1 MSHDWEHIDLHTLPG
16 HYARRLQQ
24 AAVALFVEEVGELAL
39 TPVQYS
45 ALQAIAAQPGIDQKT
60 LARTIAYDTSTIA
73 GVIDRLEARGLVLR
87 QVAPQDRR
95 ARQLHPTERGL
106 AMLAE
111 VVPRMLRCQDR
122 LVAPLSPAE
131 RLEFLRLL
139 RVVVD
144 AHAELSQLP
153 ARDGA

>member
-1 MSHDWEHIDLHTLPG
+1 MSQDWEHIDLQTLPG

-24 AAVALFVEEVGELAL
+24 AAVALFVDEVGDLAL

-73 GVIDRLEARGLVLR
+73 GVIDRLETRGLVVR
-87 QVAPQDRR
+87 QVAPSDRR
-95 ARQLHPTERGL
+95 ARQLHATEQGL
-106 AMLAE
+106 ATLDE
-111 VVPRMLRCQDR
+111 VIPRMLRCQER
-122 LVAPLSPAE
+122 LVAPLSQQE
-131 RLEFLRLL
+131 RAEFLRLM

-144 AHAELSQLP
+144 AHAEWSSRP
-153 ARDGA
+153 ARDA